1 MKMRLNPLLKISV
14 VTVLGLGVATAP
26 FARAADTT
34 TVKGE
39 VVDMMCYLDHG
50 AKGADHAGCAKTC
63 IKGGAPVGLLTAD
76 NQLYLVVG
84 DHKPLNKELAS
95 YAAKTITIKGK
106 MVERNGVKMIENAE
120 IEK

>member
-14 VTVLGLGVATAP
+14 VTALGLGLGTAP
-26 FARAADTT
+26 FARAAETT

-63 IKGGAPVGLLTAD
+63 IKSGAPVGLLTED
-76 NQLYLVVG
+76 NQLYLLVG
-84 DHKPLNKELAS
+84 DHKPMNKELAS
-95 YAAKTITIKGK
+95 YAAKTITVKGK
-106 MVERNGVKMIENAE
+106 VVERNGVKMIENAE